1 MSTSEILIDFNDDDP
16 ETLLLERLKFRCC
29 DCCYWKGNP
38 GNMPTD
44 FICAVNIP
52 RPSPAEADRVDN
64 RKAYAYQ
71 NCQDFTRLK

>member
-1 MSTSEILIDFNDDDP
+1 MIDLDVDDESVLSE
-16 ETLLLERLKFRCC
+16 ERPTFRCC
-29 DCCYWKGNP
+29 DCYYWTGNP

-52 RPSPAEADRVDN
+52 RPSLAECDRVDY

-71 NCQDFTRLK
+71 NCSDFRLK